1 MKKYLF
7 ALFISTFFGYNI
19 QANHVSKETAIKVA
33 ETFFKIQANNPK
45 CTIVDVYTENIDH
58 ITTFY
63 VFSFFPKG
71 FVIVAADDNINPI
84 LGYSISSKFDK
95 SNIPIS
101 LKSWLNQYSKY
112 IYNVITL
119 KQNSFSKIDKW
130 EQLLS
135 GKFQSTKSMVTPLC
149 TTLWDQTCWYNEL
162 CPLDTLGTC
171 GRAVT
176 GCVATAIAQ
185 VMKFWNYPIQ
195 GQGTHSYNSQ
205 WHGVQ
210 SANFGATTYDWANM
224 PDTLNSSNIA
234 VATLMYHVGVSV
246 DMNYYDNSSGSNLN
260 YAINSLPNYFK
271 YSNNIEF
278 VNRNNYSDSTWIELM
293 KYELNA
299 GRPVLYQ
306 GWLDSIPAGHAWVCD
321 GYDSNN
327 FLHFNWGQMGNEGYY
342 EIGNFIFNSS
352 NQAVIKVMPIVSCD
366 IAVRNFISPTPTTFS
381 TPSTIKIKIS
391 NYDTLPVSNIPIS
404 YSVDGGMPINEIISS
419 SIAALSDT
427 IYEFIQPFDFSP
439 NPGHIYNVK
448 VYSSLVCD
456 GYKDNDTLSISI
468 ENVACVNPPYSM
480 GFEPSENI
488 NGWLVNDADNDNN
501 TWSFGP
507 GGNSE
512 PTCAYL
518 FNSLQADD
526 WLISKCLQFETNK
539 MYKLSFYCRTNLF
552 SSTQKLNIFIGNQQ
566 NISSLTTLLASY
578 NNITNV
584 NYQQIEIYFTVPASG
599 SYYIGW
605 LANGTADNSIVL
617 DDINISEQNSINIG
631 LISTTLPVESCNLQQ
646 ENVVVTVKNYCST
659 ILNNIPI
666 SYSVNGGTPVND
678 TITTPINIGDSLVF
692 TFSTSV
698 DLSVNGTYNFVIY
711 TSLTNDTI
719 NNNDTINIT
728 VTNHISITPVYTMGF
743 EPSEDF
749 SGWKIYNNNNDIY
762 KWNIISNNGRTQPYC
777 IRYDYSSWLPANDWF
792 VSSCINL
799 TSNQTYKLS
808 FWYKC
813 EASQW
818 PEKLKVFIGNGQD
831 TSSLFTQ
838 LLDLPNI
845 VNTNYQYAET
855 NNFTIPSNGL
865 YYIGWYCY
873 SDANMFNLYVD
884 DILID
889 VLITG
894 INNLQN
900 TEFQIYPNPCKDE
913 VTIEHSNI
921 SKEDI
926 KYEIQNISGKQITQ
940 LISKNEKVK
949 ISINNFSTGIYI
961 LKITSSKG
969 VIVKKLVKQ

>member
-19 QANHVSKETAIKVA
+19 QANNVTKETATKVA
-33 ETFFKIQANNPK
+33 TAFLKVQANNSN
-45 CTIVDVYTENIDH
+45 INISNIYTESIDNV
-58 ITTFY
+58 TTFY
-63 VFSFFPKG
+63 IFSFSPKG

-84 LGYSISSKFDK
+84 LGYSVTSQFDK
-95 SNIPIS
+95 NNIPTQ
-101 LKSWLNQYSKY
+101 LQGWLQQYSKN

-119 KQNSFSKIDKW
+119 KQNSFSHANEW
-130 EQLLS
+130 EQILS
-135 GKFQSTKSMVTPLC
+135 GKFKSAKSLVTPLC
-149 TTLWDQTCWYNEL
+149 TTRWDQTCWYNEL

-195 GQGTHSYNSQ
+195 GQGSHLYTSQ

-210 SANFGATTYDWANM
+210 SADFGATTYDWASM
-224 PDTLNSSNIA
+224 PDTLTSSNLA

-246 DMNYYDNSSGSNLN
+246 NMDYYDNSSGSNLN

-306 GWLDSIPAGHAWVCD
+306 GWLDSVPAGHAWVCD

-366 IAVRNFISPTPTTFS
+366 IALRNFLSPVSATFS
-381 TPSTIKIKIS
+381 TPSIIKVQIS
-391 NYDTLPVSNIPIS
+391 NYDSLPHTNIPVSYTI
-404 YSVDGGMPINEIISS
+404 DGGAPINEIISS

-507 GGNSE
+507 GGNRE
-512 PTCAYL
+512 PTCTYL
-518 FNSLQADD
+518 FNSSQADD
-526 WLISKCLQFETNK
+526 WLISKCLQLETNK
-539 MYKLSFYCRTNLF
+539 LYKLSYYFKTCLYCPNQTL
-552 SSTQKLNIFIGNQQ
+552 SIFIGNQQ
-566 NISSLTTLLASY
+566 NIADLTTLLASY
-578 NNITNV
+578 NNITNSD
-584 NYQQIEIYFTVPASG
+584 YQKAEIYFPVPASG

-605 LANGTADNSIVL
+605 LADGVADNSLVL
-617 DDINISEQNSINIG
+617 DDINITEQNSINVG

-666 SYSVNGGTPVND
+666 SYSVNGGTPVID
-678 TITTPINIGDSLVF
+678 TITTPINIGDSLIF
-692 TFSTSV
+692 TFTTPIDFSA
-698 DLSVNGTYNFVIY
+698 NGTFNIAIY
-711 TSLTNDTI
+711 TSLTNDTLY
-719 NNNDTINIT
+719 NNDTINIT
-728 VTNHISITPVYTMGF
+728 VINHVSILPVYTMGF

-777 IRYDYSSWLPANDWF
+777 IRYDYSSWLPADDWF

-799 TSNQTYKLS
+799 SSSQIYKLG
-808 FWYKC
+808 FWYKA
-813 EASQW
+813 EASAW
-818 PEKLKVFIGNGQD
+818 PEKLKVFIGNDQN
-831 TSSLFTQ
+831 TSSLTT
-838 LLDLPNI
+838 LLLNLPNI
-845 VNTNYQYAET
+845 ININYQYAET
-855 NNFTIPSNGL
+855 NNFTVPSNGL

-873 SDANMFNLYVD
+873 SDSNMFNLYID

-889 VLITG
+889 VMITG
-894 INNLQN
+894 INNLYN
-900 TEFQIYPNPCKDE
+900 AEFQIYPNPCIDE
-913 VTIEHSNI
+913 VIIEHSNI
-921 SKEDI
+921 SKEEI

-949 ISINNFSTGIYI
+949 ILVSNFSDGIYI
-961 LKITSSKG
+961 LKITSNKG
-969 VIVKKLVKQ
+969 VVVKKLVKQ